1 MEVPSPT
8 WLTTPAVI
16 IPPEITPQNA
26 AAVQQ
31 ITISSVIEHYKACRR
46 AHITAKLLGTVTFY
60 QIKRFRLYTE
70 PGYSS
75 YQQWADDFKKSPSN
89 PELRS
94 SDMEWL
100 ARAGAVVS
108 FLLSLDTLPVSKE
121 DDQQITCKQHRK
133 GGC

>member
-1 MEVPSPT
+1 MQVPSPA
-8 WLTTPAVI
+8 WLTIPAVI
-16 IPPEITPQNA
+16 IPPESTPQNA

-31 ITISSVIEHYKACRR
+31 ITISSVIQHYKACRR

-60 QIKRFRLYTE
+60 QIKRFCLYTE

-89 PELRS
+89 PELQS

-100 ARAGAVVS
+100 ARAGAVIS

-121 DDQQITCKQHRK
+121 DNQHITCKQDMMED
-133 GGC
+133 C